1 MVDSEV
7 PQVVTLT
14 GTGFGSSS
22 GTVNVTLSGAGT
34 PFILGTV
41 SSLTVT
47 GTIINPTTVTFI
59 SPISAVLTDL
69 AADIMLDFASGVTA
83 TANGLLLI
91 KAPTVT
97 AASPD
102 NVASEI
108 PSAITVTGTGF
119 AGGTPTVSFVAT
131 AGTPFLGGTASTM
144 GCAGVTLVNSTTFT
158 CTTPRA
164 GVRLDTSAKI
174 QVQLTGGLNPTS
186 VAPVITFNAPA
197 VTS

>member
-1 MVDSEV
+1 
-7 PQVVTLT
+7 VTLT
-14 GTGFGSSS
+14 GTGFGSGS
-22 GTVNVTLSGAGT
+22 GTVNVTLNGAGT

-47 GTIINPTTVTFI
+47 GTIINPTTVTFT

-69 AADIMLDFASGVTA
+69 TADIMLDFASGVAA

-91 KAPTVT
+91 KAPSVT

-102 NVASEI
+102 TVSSEI
-108 PSAITVTGTGF
+108 PSAITVTGSGF
-119 AGGTPTVSFVAT
+119 AGGTPTVRFVAT
-131 AGTPFLGGTASTM
+131 AGTPFQGGTATTVD
-144 GCAGVTLVNSTTFT
+144 CTGVTLVSSTTVT
-158 CTTPRA
+158 CTAPRV
-164 GVRLDTSAKI
+164 GVSLDTSAQI
-174 QVQLTGGLNPTS
+174 QVRLTGGLNPTS